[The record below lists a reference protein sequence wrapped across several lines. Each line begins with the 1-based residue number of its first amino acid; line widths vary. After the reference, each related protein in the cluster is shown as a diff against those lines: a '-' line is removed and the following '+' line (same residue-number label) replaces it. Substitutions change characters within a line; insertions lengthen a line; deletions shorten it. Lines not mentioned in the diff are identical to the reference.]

1 MRRLRRRPIA
11 WALLVPLLALLPAAC
26 GDERDR
32 GASVQPQ
39 GEDLKLTLG
48 TKDFSESI
56 LLGELSSQAL
66 EAKGFKVNLRKA
78 IGPTEEIDKELQ
90 SGGIDG
96 YPEYLG
102 VAVTA
107 AAGQEDAG
115 STPEETYQLAKDFYA
130 GRGQVLSQPTP
141 FQNVDVIATTQFFAQ
156 RRGLA
161 TIDDLNKL
169 GPMTLGGQP
178 AFEARR
184 QGFAGMRDVYGLDN
198 VEYEAIPSGAQ
209 YRRLDRNE
217 IEAVNGGSTDGQFA
231 TGSYKVLEDTE
242 NVFGFQHVA
251 LVIDEDKL
259 ESLGGADFMRI
270 IDNVNRTLTTS
281 AMIAMNREVV
291 IDGQDEAVVAEQFLS
306 AAGLL

>member
-1 MRRLRRRPIA
+1 MRRLHRRPIA
-11 WALLVPLLALLPAAC
+11 WALLVPVLTLALVAC

-39 GEDLKLTLG
+39 GEDLTVTLG

-56 LLGELSSQAL
+56 LVGEIYSQAL
-66 EAKGFKVNLRKA
+66 EAQGFKVNLRKA
-78 IGPTEEIDKELQ
+78 IGPTEEIDQVLQ
-90 SGGIDG
+90 DGGIDG

-115 STPEETYQLAKDFYA
+115 STPEETYQLAKEFYA
-130 GRGQVLSQPTP
+130 GRGQALSQQTP
-141 FQNVDVIATTQFFAQ
+141 YQNVDVVATTQFFAQ

-169 GPMTLGGQP
+169 GRITLGGQA
-178 AFEARR
+178 AFEGRR
-184 QGFAGMRDVYGLDN
+184 QGFVGMREVYGLDN
-198 VEYEAIPSGAQ
+198 VSFVPIRYGD

-217 IEAVNGGSTDGQFA
+217 IDAINGGSTDGQLA
-231 TGSYKVLEDTE
+231 SGSYKVLEDTE

-259 ESLGGADFMRI
+259 DSLGGADFMGI
-270 IDNVNRTLTTS
+270 IDNVNRRLTTS

-291 IDGQDEAVVAEQFLS
+291 LDRQDEAVVAQQFLS
-306 AAGLL
+306 AAGLV